1 MNYLLIW
8 SLYKGTIFIME
19 TEYVMFFDGC
29 SKGNPGLAGAGYVI
43 NKNNIEISSDAIF
56 VGMNTTNNY
65 AEYTGMIEGMK
76 KAIEMNI
83 TKLTVKGDSMLAVK
97 QMNNMYKVN
106 SPNILPLYN
115 TAKELQKKFTDISFV
130 HVYREYNKRAD
141 ELSNQGIYIFI
152 KKLK

>member
-1 MNYLLIW
+1 MIYIYSYINIVIL
-8 SLYKGTIFIME
+8 IME

-43 NKNNIEISSDAIF
+43 NKNTIEICSGAIF
-56 VGMNTTNNY
+56 VGINTTNNY

-83 TKLTVKGDSMLAVK
+83 TKLTVKGDSMLAIK
-97 QMNNMYKVN
+97 QMNGIYKVN

-115 TAKELQKKFTDISFV
+115 IAKELQKKFTEISFI
-130 HVYREYNKRAD
+130 HIYREYNMRAD
-141 ELSNQGIYIFI
+141 ELSNQGIKNIPN
-152 KKLK
+152 L